1 MPDEKKKKS
10 KVKPRRPQYRLYL
23 GKDPNGKRLYKTF
36 TADTHKQAKN
46 AADTWK
52 VLHPASP
59 SQATLREACDRFLE
73 TRSATLSPST
83 YGDYENRINYLAEKF
98 PDLFKARLSAI
109 DTDRMQEFVNALA
122 GKSND
127 NNTQK
132 KLSPKTV
139 YNYYSLIKTIMEV
152 NGMVV
157 KNIRLPQ
164 KQRTDLNI
172 PEESVVKQ
180 LIESVKDTSLE
191 IPVLLAAL
199 GPMRRG
205 EICALTMDDIDFDNN
220 IVHVNKSMARSG
232 STYVIKQP
240 KSAAGRR
247 DIQYPSE
254 VIQKIKNQGYITNL
268 NPKTLSGNFARH
280 LYRHGLPE
288 FRFHDLRHYAASF
301 LLSQN
306 IPPVYVMERG
316 GWESDQTMKRYIH
329 ALDKQR
335 QQYAQQAADSFK
347 DLF

>member
-1 MPDEKKKKS
+1 MNKKKESKS
-10 KVKPRRPQYRLYL
+10 KPKPRRPQYRLYL

-36 TADTHKQAKN
+36 TADTHKQAKS

-59 SQATLREACDRFLE
+59 SQATLRDACDRFLE

-83 YGDYENRINYLAEKF
+83 YADYENRINYLAEKF
-98 PDLFKARLSAI
+98 PDLFKTRLSAI
-109 DTDRMQEFVNALA
+109 DTNRMQEFVNALA

-127 NNTQK
+127 NNNQK

-139 YNYYSLIKTIMEV
+139 YNYYSLVKTIMEV
-152 NGMVV
+152 NGVVV
-157 KNIRLPQ
+157 KNVRLPQ
-164 KQRTDLNI
+164 RQRNDLNI
-172 PEESVVKQ
+172 PEEELVKQ

-191 IPVLLAAL
+191 IPILLAAL

-220 IVHVNKSMARSG
+220 IVHVTKSLAHG
-232 STYVIKQP
+232 DGGYVLKHP

-247 DIQYPSE
+247 DIQYPPE
-254 VIQKIKNQGYITNL
+254 VIQKIKDRGYITNL
-268 NPKTLSGNFARH
+268 NPHTLSNNFTRH
-280 LYRHGLPE
+280 LYRYGLPE

-335 QQYAQQAADSFK
+335 QQYAQQAADAFH